1 MLKRYLWNKKWG
13 IMAFVL
19 LSVFGTVMMSLFS
32 LKIASIFDAA
42 ELGNFDLVL
51 KWFGLM
57 FLWYLFIRLIDYY
70 TEIVGVVLVNSIRRN
85 IKNDLFS
92 AIIYKDLPSFA
103 DRNSGEYIAEFTNDI
118 TIIETKYLLPLK
130 QLVTY
135 AITIV
140 SSSVAIFT
148 IDGKMTLIL
157 IVGASLCIILPFVA
171 SKYTSTKMLAFLE
184 RFDVHVQYLKDNFN
198 AFFTFKNYAIEKKMV
213 KQFVKENSDVEKKKY
228 DAEVSLVIMGHL
240 IGRLAWLVQLLVVML
255 GIIGVLSNS
264 ISIGN
269 VFSTYMLASTLG
281 LPLQSIGKIISEVR
295 SVKGIEKKFHMLY
308 SLDVSTCH
316 DLEYRKNISAD
327 KMDICIQNVSLS
339 LNNNPVL
346 RDISFSFECGKK
358 YLIVG
363 TNGSGKSTTT
373 KLIKRTYSNYTGT
386 ILVGGYD
393 LRSHE
398 GQVLSD
404 LISYSNE
411 TVSLIS
417 DTVKNNILLYREIS
431 DEKLREAMQTVELF
445 VPVDRQVGDGG
456 KYLSS
461 GERRKLEIARALVK
475 NPQVLILDEVVS
487 TLDIETAY
495 EIEKLVL
502 DLDTTVIMVSNA
514 FSGKLIGKYDIIVLM
529 DNGKIVDSGSH
540 KELLTKSEIYREIY
554 EIRCGTIGGKMGC

>member
-1 MLKRYLWNKKWG
+1 MEKS
-13 IMAFVL
+13 II
-19 LSVFGTVMMSLFS
+19 TVKSMSF
-32 LKIASIFDAA
+32 KYNDKYIFK
-42 ELGNFDLVL
+42 EFDL
-51 KWFGLM
+51 
-57 FLWYLFIRLIDYY
+57 D
-70 TEIVGVVLVNSIRRN
+70 
-85 IKNDLFS
+85 IKEG
-92 AIIYKDLPSFA
+92 SF
-103 DRNSGEYIAEFTNDI
+103 T
-118 TIIETKYLLPLK
+118 
-130 QLVTY
+130 
-135 AITIV
+135 
-140 SSSVAIFT
+140 
-148 IDGKMTLIL
+148 
-157 IVGASLCIILPFVA
+157 CII
-171 SKYTSTKMLAFLE
+171 
-184 RFDVHVQYLKDNFN
+184 
-198 AFFTFKNYAIEKKMV
+198 
-213 KQFVKENSDVEKKKY
+213 
-228 DAEVSLVIMGHL
+228 
-240 IGRLAWLVQLLVVML
+240 
-255 GIIGVLSNS
+255 
-264 ISIGN
+264 
-269 VFSTYMLASTLG
+269 
-281 LPLQSIGKIISEVR
+281 GK
-295 SVKGIEKKFHMLY
+295 
-308 SLDVSTCH
+308 
-316 DLEYRKNISAD
+316 
-327 KMDICIQNVSLS
+327 
-339 LNNNPVL
+339 
-346 RDISFSFECGKK
+346 
-358 YLIVG
+358 
-363 TNGSGKSTTT
+363 NGSGKSTTT